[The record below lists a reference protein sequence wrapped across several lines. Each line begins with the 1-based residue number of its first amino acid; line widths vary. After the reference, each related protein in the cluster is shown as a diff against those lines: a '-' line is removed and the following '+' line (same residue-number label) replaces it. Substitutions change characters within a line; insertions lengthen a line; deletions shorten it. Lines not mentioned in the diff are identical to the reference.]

1 MILPGGQSGV
11 EGMEGNLPS
20 RKFLSEKESGHP
32 FGLSVLVPGAQSWV
46 IENNFEGHLGGES
59 KCSRLGREGSVLLHR
74 PGSRG
79 WGPWCGVIGV
89 QRLES
94 HPEEP
99 GTGALESLVAGA
111 LSHGNL
117 KHNQGISFVETWSR
131 VPGVLRMAHQG
142 EKTLKTVYTSSF
154 LRAFFV

>member
-11 EGMEGNLPS
+11 KGMEGYLPT

-46 IENNFEGHLGGES
+46 IDKTFEGHLRGES

-74 PGSRG
+74 PGSRW
-79 WGPWCGVIGV
+79 WGPWYGVSGV
-89 QRLES
+89 QRQES

-111 LSHGNL
+111 LSRGNL
-117 KHNQGISFVETWSR
+117 KRNQGISFVGTWSR

-142 EKTLKTVYTSSF
+142 EKTLKPVSTS
-154 LRAFFV
+154 FF